1 MRLTI
6 LSLIMFFNV
15 QLICS
20 QKILQIVTDDVCD
33 CIGKEKDKGKIND
46 PQILYTICIGRGM
59 KKFQKQ
65 IKKEFGIDI
74 NDTSALNIKK
84 AHSYGFQI
92 GSSLVNECSNYISL
106 INDIKK
112 SKDGTEYFSIAE
124 KNIENRQFDQAVINY
139 TKAININPS
148 NSDYLVSR
156 GIAYNYIG
164 DYYKAI
170 TDFTRALEIKPKD
183 LYAYLNSSIAKNN
196 LGDYKGA
203 LVDVD
208 NAILCDSFS
217 CESYNLRGNIYRG
230 SKEYDKSIIALK
242 KGYDCNPSNQVYS
255 SDIGLIYLIEEQYK
269 TALEWFNKSL
279 SIGLSDNI
287 YGYIGTCYDN
297 LGNYDEGLKCYNKEL
312 ERDSNNFSIHYN
324 RAGIYNRKKN
334 FEKAL
339 LDYLSSYKI
348 DSTDAKSVFYMAL
361 MCQYLNKNEKAEMYF
376 LQAQTM
382 KEWDAGFY
390 NLRADFYNNIK
401 KYDLAITDYLVS
413 LSLVSDNCKTW
424 LSLGKAYLNSNNKLK
439 AKEAFQKSAVLGCKD
454 AVVFIKK

>member
-1 MRLTI
+1 M
-6 LSLIMFFNV
+6 V
-15 QLICS
+15 CS

-46 PQILYTICIGRGM
+46 PQILNTICIGRSM
-59 KKFQKQ
+59 TKFQKQ
-65 IKKEFGIDI
+65 IKKELGIDI

-92 GSSLVNECSNYISL
+92 GSSLVRGCSNYISL

-124 KNIENRQFDQAVINY
+124 KNIENKQFDQAVINY

-156 GIAYNYIG
+156 GIAYSDIG

-203 LVDVD
+203 LVDAD
-208 NAILCDSFS
+208 NAISCDSFS
-217 CESYNLRGNIYRG
+217 CEGYNLRGNIYRG
-230 SKEYDKSIIALK
+230 MKEYDKSIIALK
-242 KGYDCNPSNQVYS
+242 KANDCNPSNQVYS
-255 SDIGLIYLIEEQYK
+255 SDIGLVYLIEEQYK

-297 LGNYDEGLKCYNKEL
+297 LGNYEEGLKYYNKEL

-334 FEKAL
+334 YEKAL
-339 LDYLSSYKI
+339 LDYFFSYKI
-348 DSTDAKSVFYMAL
+348 DTTDAKSVFYIAL
-361 MCQYLNKNEKAEMYF
+361 MYQYLNKNAKAEIYF
-376 LQAQTM
+376 LKAQSM
-382 KEWDAGFY
+382 KKWDAGYY
-390 NLRADFYNNIK
+390 NLRADFYSSTK
-401 KYDLAITDYLVS
+401 KYDLAIKDYLVS
-413 LSLVSDNCKTW
+413 LSLVSDDCKTW
-424 LSLGKAYLNSNNKLK
+424 LLLGKAYLNSNNKQK
-439 AKEAFQKSAVLGCKD
+439 AKEYFRKSAVLGCKD